1 MSNLLG
7 IIEARLP
14 EEWIIGYEVKYFYRL
29 IQNYIYKLEQLK
41 QKINYPRIILVNKNN
56 NDLNFL
62 AVFIAAIISNCH
74 VFLCDPRW
82 QKKEWKEVLNLIKP
96 HLILGI
102 DVDYDIKSY
111 QNNLPLLN
119 KGLIMIPTGGTSGN
133 IRFAIHTWE
142 TLSESVQGF
151 TDFFNLTEVNS
162 FCILP
167 LHHVSGLMQFL
178 RSFLTQGKIIFYP
191 YNNLKKGILPSSN
204 FEYFFISLVP
214 TQLQL
219 LLTLKPEFLRQFQ
232 TILLGGAPPWNSLL
246 TQGRNYKLN
255 LSPTYG
261 MTETASQIVT
271 LKPEYFLQGNNS
283 TGQVLPHAQVTLTE
297 EKLIK
302 IQAKSLFLGYYPNY
316 EPRDYLITDDLGY
329 LDEENYLYIL
339 GRNSQKII
347 TGGENVFPKEI
358 ENVILETNLVED
370 IAIIGVADEQ
380 WGEAVTA
387 IYTSKDEKNDVNLLK
402 NAIKQKLSPVKQPKY
417 WLKVQQLPR
426 NQQGKL
432 NYRTLQKIA
441 TAHLN
446 QKISL

>member
-1 MSNLLG
+1 MNNILETIKS
-7 IIEARLP
+7 RLNQ
-14 EEWIIGYEVKYFYRL
+14 EWMIGCDSQYFYQL
-29 IQNYIYKLEQLK
+29 TQNYLEQLTQLK
-41 QKINYPRIILVNKNN
+41 TKINNPRIIVVQE
-56 NDLNFL
+56 NDNYIDFL
-62 AVFIAAIISNCH
+62 AVFLASIITDCH
-74 VFLCDPRW
+74 VFLCDKRW
-82 QKKEWKEVLNLIKP
+82 QRKEWKDVLKRIDP

-102 DVDYDIKSY
+102 DLNYTVNNY
-111 QNNLPLLN
+111 QNGSVLPD
-119 KGLIMIPTGGTSGN
+119 KSLIMIPTGGTSGN
-133 IRFAIHTWE
+133 IRFTIHTWK
-142 TLSESVQGF
+142 TLSASVQGF
-151 TDFFNLTEVNS
+151 SQFFDTKSINS
-162 FCILP
+162 FCVLP
-167 LHHVSGLMQFL
+167 LHHVSGLMQFI
-178 RSFLTQGKIIFYP
+178 RSFLNQGKIIIYP
-191 YNNLKKGILPSSN
+191 YSNLKKGILPSSN
-204 FEYFFISLVP
+204 LEDFFISLVP

-219 LLTLKPEFLRQFQ
+219 LLTVNPKFLSQFK

-246 TQGRNYKLN
+246 TQARDYKLN

-271 LKPEYFLQGNNS
+271 LKPEDFLQGNNS
-283 TGQVLPHAQVTLTE
+283 TGQVLPHAEITTDE
-297 EKLIK
+297 EKIMKIK
-302 IQAKSLFLGYYPNY
+302 AKSLYFGYYPNY
-316 EPRDYLITDDLGY
+316 EPRQYLITDDLGY
-329 LDEENYLYIL
+329 FDEQNYLYIL

-358 ENVILETNLVED
+358 ENVILETNLVQD

-387 IYTSKDEKNDVNLLK
+387 IYTSEDEKIDVNLIK

-432 NYRTLQKIA
+432 NHQTLQKIA